1 MPTIDTYR
9 RLAPDHPVWQQR
21 HPSTTVAQPGPT
33 VGPSPTAV
41 GRVTATPTEHGRVTV
56 PPADLGR
63 VTTPPWADLGDED
76 GSLITEYGLLAIV
89 AATVAAAVISWA
101 SDGAMASLFGSLLE
115 QARGIVGA

>member
-9 RLAPDHPVWQQR
+9 RLAPDHPVWQER
-21 HPSTTVAQPGPT
+21 HPTTALPRMGPALPGGAPTVLDRATAPPHVGDRATVAH
-33 VGPSPTAV
+33 
-41 GRVTATPTEHGRVTV
+41 RV
-56 PPADLGR
+56 
-63 VTTPPWADLGDED
+63 DLGDED